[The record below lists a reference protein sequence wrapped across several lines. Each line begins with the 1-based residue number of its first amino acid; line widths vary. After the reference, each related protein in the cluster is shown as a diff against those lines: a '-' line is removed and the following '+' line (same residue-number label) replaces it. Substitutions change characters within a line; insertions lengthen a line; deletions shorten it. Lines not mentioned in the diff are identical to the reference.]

1 MKYLH
6 FVRDAVYAFAHALH
20 NLHREMCPD
29 APGRVCDAMRDS
41 DGSVLKFYLE
51 KANFEGRL
59 TCSTSLRWAGR
70 SFTLSNA
77 FVSGNVNTKRERERE
92 RADSLWGRDPSDGVA
107 THEFLTAG
115 LFDTRWPGFLL

>member
-77 FVSGNVNTKRERERE
+77 FVSGNVNTKRERECRLVVG
-92 RADSLWGRDPSDGVA
+92 S
-107 THEFLTAG
+107 
-115 LFDTRWPGFLL
+115 